1 MRNRRRLFLVL
12 SAVALVMISIGVFGW
27 SVLAKVMYNAKDLAG
42 PPPASLD
49 QYFPPNGPPTYLLEM
64 FNMAGPFEAIGV
76 HTQEGDMAYVK
87 PSFDAFKAQ
96 YDKVS
101 QMVPEWRKGFPEDP
115 VEALGS
121 AIDGG
126 NPLKIGQA
134 MGAVGQV
141 CSDCHL
147 VFQVKVQQK
156 YHWRDFDT
164 VTLIDPVT
172 SANITF
178 GDYMTAMAGSFEGA
192 LADLSIPANLTK
204 AQNNVLAFD
213 ARFDELAKDG
223 CKQCHTDPVTQK
235 EIPRA
240 YYADPASLGMIDQ
253 MVKDFGVGGPLNP
266 PAAGALSGGIGNNIC
281 FNCHLVHMPAQTT
294 KDIWSQF
301 SQILK

>member
-1 MRNRRRLFLVL
+1 
-12 SAVALVMISIGVFGW
+12 
-27 SVLAKVMYNAKDLAG
+27 
-42 PPPASLD
+42 
-49 QYFPPNGPPTYLLEM
+49 
-64 FNMAGPFEAIGV
+64 
-76 HTQEGDMAYVK
+76 
-87 PSFDAFKAQ
+87 
-96 YDKVS
+96 
-101 QMVPEWRKGFPEDP
+101 
-115 VEALGS
+115 
-121 AIDGG
+121 
-126 NPLKIGQA
+126 

-172 SANITF
+172 SANMTF

-192 LADLSIPANLTK
+192 LADIPVNLAK
-204 AQNNVLAFD
+204 AQNNITDFD
-213 ARFDELAKDG
+213 ARFDELANNG
-223 CKQCHTDPVTQK
+223 CRQCHTNPLTQQ

-240 YYADPASLGMIDQ
+240 YYADPASLGLIDKMKQ
-253 MVKDFGVGGPLNP
+253 DLLTGGQSNI
-266 PAAGALSGGIGNNIC
+266 AEAVTLSGAIGNNIC